1 LSGKEEH
8 LTLTGLLRK
17 RTLEE
22 TDYVQIEAL
31 EEICNRAENI
41 QIKFN
46 WGMMRE
52 RNGSYQSDFCFYEQG
67 RLVGYAPLDGFG
79 GTFEVT
85 AAVLP
90 SFRNQGVFHALYSA
104 ACQEARDCQA
114 RELLLVSYPASPA
127 GTAVVRRLGLPYK
140 SSEYRMEAS
149 VETIP
154 TLTANQVALETVD
167 AANVAMLSQLLAI
180 SFGES
185 GGGRAED
192 SLLRELE
199 RPNKRYFLAKLENT
213 VIGQIGV
220 IVENQSVYIRGVGIA
235 PVWRRQGYGRQ
246 LLATTVRQLLA
257 EGVTHFALDVA
268 TDNRQ
273 ALALYEACGFQET
286 TAYDYHAVPL

>member
-1 LSGKEEH
+1 M
-8 LTLTGLLRK
+8 TLTGLLSK

-31 EEICNRAENI
+31 EETCNRAENI

-46 WGMMRE
+46 WGMMQE
-52 RNGSYQSDFCFYEQG
+52 RNGSYESDFCFYEQG
-67 RLVGYAPLDGFG
+67 RLIGYAPLDGMG

-90 SFRNQGVFHALYSA
+90 SYRNRGVFHALYSA
-104 ACQEARDCQA
+104 ACQAARDCQA
-114 RELLLVSYPASPA
+114 RELLLVSYPASPD
-127 GTAVVRRLGLPYK
+127 GTAVVQRLGLPYK

-149 VETIP
+149 VDTIP
-154 TLTANQVALETVD
+154 PLAANRLTLETVD
-167 AANVAMLSQLLAI
+167 AANVSLLSQLLAI

-185 GGGRAED
+185 GGRGED

-199 RPNKRYFLAKLENT
+199 SANKRYFLAKLGNT

-235 PVWRRQGYGRQ
+235 PEWRRHGYGRQ

-286 TAYDYHAVPL
+286 TAYDYHVVPL